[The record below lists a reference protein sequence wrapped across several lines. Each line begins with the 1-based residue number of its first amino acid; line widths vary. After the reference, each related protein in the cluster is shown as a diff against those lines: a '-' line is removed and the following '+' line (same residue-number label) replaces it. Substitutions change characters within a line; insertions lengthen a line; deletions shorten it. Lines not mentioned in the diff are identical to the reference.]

1 MNHSDLRSLFLTWSK
16 TSNTEL
22 GLLAYSFHLYSTTEN
37 WWLLSTEF
45 LINQCWSH
53 KCILNLCASFAYRRK
68 TEYNKAR
75 KPPVPNCS
83 SLSAQLVV
91 AFICKKVLLS
101 ASAWKTLQ
109 VCIPSIGFEFNST
122 SVNYFFPPRKFN
134 KQDSPH
140 VQSLKTQ
147 HAILD
152 TGLLILLHTGHEHA
166 GKCGWANLC
175 LVA

>member
-1 MNHSDLRSLFLTWSK
+1 MNHSDLRSLFLTWTK

-91 AFICKKVLLS
+91 AFICKRYSCQQVLEKLCRF
-101 ASAWKTLQ
+101 TYQ
-109 VCIPSIGFEFNST
+109 VLALNST
-122 SVNYFFPPRKFN
+122 ALVSIIFFHPENSV
-134 KQDSPH
+134 S
-140 VQSLKTQ
+140 KTHHMCKVSRLSMQ
-147 HAILD
+147 F
-152 TGLLILLHTGHEHA
+152 
-166 GKCGWANLC
+166 
-175 LVA
+175 